1 MRRVDNP
8 PNRFHAQAVEWHGPA
23 PDARLVVHEEE
34 ARSILSENKSPDL
47 PFRFSVNP
55 YRGCYHGCAYCY
67 ARPSHQYLDFGAGTD
82 FERQL
87 VVKTNA
93 AELLERALRK
103 PSWQGESI
111 TFSGNTDCYQPLE
124 ASYELTRR
132 CLEVCL
138 RQHNPITVITKSG
151 LVRRD
156 LELLRALSERAPVK
170 VFLSIP
176 FADDASGRAIEPGAS
191 PVSKRFEALAALS
204 EAGIETGVAVAP
216 LIVGLNDRMVPQ
228 ILERA
233 HAAGAR
239 HAFTVALRLP
249 AEVAPVFEARLREAH
264 PDAADKVLS
273 AIRQVR
279 DGKLNDP
286 RFGSR
291 MRGSGPRWDA
301 VARLFELSAA
311 RLGINT
317 KRILEPPRPKRGQ
330 LPLF

>member
-23 PDARLVVHEEE
+23 PDARLVIHEEE
-34 ARSILSENKSPDL
+34 ARSILSENQSPDL
-47 PFRFSVNP
+47 PFRYSVNP

-93 AELLERALRK
+93 PELLDRALRK
-103 PSWQGESI
+103 PSWEQESI

-138 RQHNPITVITKSG
+138 KHENPVTVVTKSG

-156 LELLRALSERAPVK
+156 VELLRALSGRASVK

-191 PVSKRFEALAALS
+191 PIAKRFEALSCLS
-204 EAGIETGVAVAP
+204 EAGIETGVALAP
-216 LIVGLNDRMVPQ
+216 LIVGLNDRMIPE

-239 HAFTVALRLP
+239 HAFTIALRLP
-249 AEVAPVFEARLREAH
+249 AEVAPVFEARLRESY
-264 PDAADKVLS
+264 PQAAERVLS
-273 AIRQVR
+273 QIRQVR
-279 DGKLNDP
+279 GGKLNDP

-291 MRGSGPRWDA
+291 MRGAGPRWDA
-301 VARLFELSAA
+301 VAQLFDVTAA
-311 RLGINT
+311 RLGLNT
-317 KRILEPPRPKRGQ
+317 KRIHEPPRPRRGQ
-330 LPLF
+330 LTLF